1 MKYLPNALT
10 VFASL
15 AVTSVSAQLEVGSTA
30 MPAANTFDDSDKCP
44 GPIGNNDKGCRC
56 ISIEDYDD
64 LRGAIERT
72 ESGECKCF
80 EPFSVQKHPDEP
92 EISIEDTRRL
102 QLVCKEFGQ
111 CEINGPGTH
120 ITIEGEMASAT
131 ISGFRF
137 IGATESAVIIK

>member
-1 MKYLPNALT
+1 MKYSTNALT

-15 AVTSVSAQLEVGSTA
+15 AVTSVSAQLQVGSTA

-44 GPIGNNDKGCRC
+44 GPLRNDKGCRC
-56 ISIEDYDD
+56 IPIKDYDD
-64 LRGAIERT
+64 LRGAIMRM
-72 ESGECKCF
+72 SDGDCKCM
-80 EPFSVQKHPDEP
+80 EPFSVQKLPDEP

-102 QLVCKEFGQ
+102 QLFCQEFGQ

-120 ITIEGEMASAT
+120 LTIEGEMASTT